1 MGKLEARKAPEAP
14 ARRTLASPRGGT
26 DRAQFGH
33 QP

>member
-1 MGKLEARKAPEAP
+1 MGKLEARKAPE
-14 ARRTLASPRGGT
+14 RQTLSSPKGGT